1 MAEQNLR
8 LRAAL
13 RDLVA
18 LSTIPAGWIGI
29 APRTIAA
36 GLADILAGSLGFD
49 FALVRLLDPAEGV
62 TIDVTSG
69 CATREF
75 SDWLQAQFSNFDEPL
90 RWQTAPDVIGFD
102 DRLKS
107 LRGIIVPIGF
117 NAYAGLVAIGCERS
131 DFPTETDRMLL
142 TVAANHAATAFRSA
156 NLIHERRRAEEEVRK
171 ARDELEMKVMERTAE
186 LQRTMAE
193 LTHMNRMA
201 TAVFLL
207 ASIAHEINQPLTG
220 IVMQACAARQWL
232 ASREP
237 SMEKARDALDQIENN
252 GLRAGEII
260 TSLRGMFKKETQ
272 ARIPI
277 DINKLIFAVLAIVR
291 HELQKHGVELRTEL
305 DESVPAL
312 EGDRVQLQQVV
323 LNLVMNAIE
332 AMQTEELRML
342 SIRSCVSKPDFVHVT
357 VEDTGTGID
366 PSNHDHIFDPLFTT
380 KERGMGI
387 GLSICHSII
396 ESHNGRIWGTR
407 GIDKGSVFQ
416 FELPTGVNQGD
427 QVRPRRASL
436 ATRVT

>member
-1 MAEQNLR
+1 MVDENLR
-8 LRAAL
+8 LRTAL

-49 FALVRLLDPAEGV
+49 FAFVRLLDPTGAV
-62 TIDVTSG
+62 AIDVTSG

-75 SDWLQAQFSNFDEPL
+75 LDWLQAQLSTFDGSL
-90 RWQTAPDVIGFD
+90 RRQIIPNVVGFD

-107 LRGIIVPIGF
+107 LRGIIIPVGF
-117 NAYAGLVAIGCERS
+117 NAHAGLVAVGCERS
-131 DFPTETDRMLL
+131 NFPTETDRMLL

-156 NLIHERRRAEEEVRK
+156 NLILERRRAEEEVRK

-193 LTHMNRMA
+193 LAHMNRLA
-201 TAVFLL
+201 TAGILS

-220 IVMQACAARQWL
+220 IVMGAIAARRWL
-232 ASREP
+232 ALREP
-237 SMEKARDALDQIENN
+237 SIEEARDALDQIESN
-252 GLRAGEII
+252 GHRAGEII

-272 ARIPI
+272 ARNPI
-277 DINKLIFAVLAIVR
+277 DINKLIFTVLAIVR
-291 HELQKHGVELRTEL
+291 HELQKLGVELRTEL
-305 DESVPAL
+305 DESLPAL

-332 AMQTEELRML
+332 AMQTGALRIL
-342 SIRSCVSKPDFVHVT
+342 SIRSCVSKPNFVHVA

-366 PSNHDHIFDPLFTT
+366 PSNHDHIFNPMFTT

-396 ESHNGRIWGTR
+396 ESHNGRIWVTR
-407 GIDKGSVFQ
+407 GIDKGSIFQ
-416 FELPTGVNQGD
+416 FELPTNVGQGD
-427 QVRPRRASL
+427 QVHQHQA
-436 ATRVT
+436 

>member
-1 MAEQNLR
+1 MADENLR

-49 FALVRLLDPAEGV
+49 FAFVRLLDPAGGV

-75 SDWLQAQFSNFDEPL
+75 LDWLQAQFSTFDVPL
-90 RWQTAPDVIGFD
+90 RGQIIPNAIGLD
-102 DRLKS
+102 ERLKS
-107 LRGIIVPIGF
+107 LRGTIIPVGF
-117 NAYAGLVAIGCERS
+117 NAYAGLVAVGCERD

-142 TVAANHAATAFRSA
+142 TVTANHAATAFHSA

-171 ARDELEMKVMERTAE
+171 AHDQLEMKVMERTAE

-193 LTHMNRMA
+193 LTHMNRLA
-201 TAVFLL
+201 TAGVLL

-220 IVMQACAARQWL
+220 IVMQAGAARQWL
-232 ASREP
+232 ASSAP
-237 SMEKARDALDQIENN
+237 VIEKARDALNQIESD

-260 TSLRGMFKKETQ
+260 RSLRGMFKKETQ
-272 ARIPI
+272 ARNPI
-277 DINKLIFAVLAIVR
+277 DINELIFTVLAIVH
-291 HELQKHGVELRTEL
+291 HELKKRGVELRTEL
-305 DESVPAL
+305 NESLPAL

-332 AMQTEELRML
+332 AMPGAPRVL
-342 SIRSCVSKPDFVHVT
+342 SIRSCVSKPDFVHVA

-366 PSNHDHIFDPLFTT
+366 PSNHDHIFDPMFTT

-396 ESHNGRIWGTR
+396 ESHNGRIWVTP
-407 GIDKGSVFQ
+407 GIDKGSIFQ
-416 FELPTGVNQGD
+416 FELPTNVDQGNM
-427 QVRPRRASL
+427 L
-436 ATRVT
+436 AR

>member
-1 MAEQNLR
+1 MADENLR

-36 GLADILAGSLGFD
+36 GLADILTGSLDFD
-49 FALVRLLDPAEGV
+49 FAFVRLLDLTGGV

-69 CATREF
+69 CATGEF
-75 SDWLQAQFSNFDEPL
+75 LDWLQGQLSTFDGSLRRQIVPNVVSFDE
-90 RWQTAPDVIGFD
+90 
-102 DRLKS
+102 RLKS
-107 LRGIIVPIGF
+107 LRGIIIPIGF
-117 NAYAGLVAIGCERS
+117 NAYGGLVAVGCERS

-142 TVAANHAATAFRSA
+142 TVAANHAATAFHSA

-193 LTHMNRMA
+193 LAHMNRLA
-201 TAVFLL
+201 TAGVLL

-220 IVMQACAARQWL
+220 IVMQASAARQWL
-232 ASREP
+232 ALREP
-237 SMEKARDALDQIENN
+237 SIERARDALDQIEGN

-260 TSLRGMFKKETQ
+260 TSLRGMFKKETK
-272 ARIPI
+272 ARNPI
-277 DINKLIFAVLAIVR
+277 DINALIVTVLGIVR

-305 DESVPAL
+305 DESLPAL

-332 AMQTEELRML
+332 AMQSGAPRKL
-342 SIRSCVSKPDFVHVT
+342 SIRSCVSKPNFVHVAI
-357 VEDTGTGID
+357 EDTGTGID
-366 PSNHDHIFDPLFTT
+366 PSNHDHIFDPMFTT

-396 ESHNGRIWGTR
+396 ESHSGRIWVTQ
-407 GIDKGSVFQ
+407 GIDKGSIFQ
-416 FELPTGVNQGD
+416 FELPTNVGQGD
-427 QVRPRRASL
+427 QARQLQA
-436 ATRVT
+436 

>member
-1 MAEQNLR
+1 MADENLR

-49 FALVRLLDPAEGV
+49 FAFVRLLDPAGGV

-75 SDWLQAQFSNFDEPL
+75 LDWLQVQFSTFDGSL
-90 RWQTAPDVIGFD
+90 RGQIIPNVIGFD
-102 DRLKS
+102 DELKS
-107 LRGIIVPIGF
+107 LRGVIIPIGF
-117 NAYAGLVAIGCERS
+117 NANAGLVAIGCERNN
-131 DFPTETDRMLL
+131 FPTETDRMLL
-142 TVAANHAATAFRSA
+142 TVAVNHAATAFGSA

-171 ARDELEMKVMERTAE
+171 ARDELEMKVLERTAE
-186 LQRTMAE
+186 LQRTMTE
-193 LTHMNRMA
+193 LAHMNRLA
-201 TAVFLL
+201 TAGVLL

-220 IVMQACAARQWL
+220 IVVQAGAARQWL

-237 SMEKARDALDQIENN
+237 SIEKARDTLDQIESD

-260 TSLRGMFKKETQ
+260 TSLRGLFKKETQ
-272 ARIPI
+272 ARTTI
-277 DINKLIFAVLAIVR
+277 DINKLIFTVLAIVR
-291 HELQKHGVELRTEL
+291 HELQRHGVELRTEL
-305 DESVPAL
+305 DESVPSL

-332 AMQTEELRML
+332 AMQMEALRIL
-342 SIRSCVSKPDFVHVT
+342 SIRSCVSKTNFVHVL

-366 PSNHDHIFDPLFTT
+366 PPTHDHIFDPMFTT

-387 GLSICHSII
+387 GLSICHSIV
-396 ESHNGRIWGTR
+396 ESHNGRIWVTR
-407 GIDKGSVFQ
+407 GIDKGSIFQ
-416 FELPTGVNQGD
+416 FELPTSVSQGD
-427 QVRPRRASL
+427 QVANVIPE
-436 ATRVT
+436 

>member
-1 MAEQNLR
+1 MPDENLR

-29 APRTIAA
+29 APRTIAG

-49 FALVRLLDPAEGV
+49 FALVRLLDLTEGA
-62 TIDVTSG
+62 TIDVTTG

-75 SDWLQAQFSNFDEPL
+75 LDWLQAQLSTFDGSL
-90 RWQTAPDVIGFD
+90 RRQIVPDVVRFD

-107 LRGIIVPIGF
+107 LRGIVIPIGF
-117 NAYAGLVAIGCERS
+117 NAYAGLVAVGCERG

-156 NLIHERRRAEEEVRK
+156 NLIDERRRAEEEVRK

-193 LTHMNRMA
+193 LAHMNRLA
-201 TAVFLL
+201 TAGVLL
-207 ASIAHEINQPLTG
+207 ASISHEINQPLAG
-220 IVMQACAARQWL
+220 IVMQAGAARQWL
-232 ASREP
+232 ALKEP
-237 SMEKARDALDQIENN
+237 SLEKARDALDQIEGN

-260 TSLRGMFKKETQ
+260 TSLRGMFKKETK
-272 ARIPI
+272 ARSYI
-277 DINKLIFAVLAIVR
+277 DINKLIYTVLGIVR
-291 HELQKHGVELRTEL
+291 HELQKQGVGLRTEL
-305 DESVPAL
+305 DESLPAL

-332 AMQTEELRML
+332 AMQSGAPRIL
-342 SIRSCVSKPDFVHVT
+342 SIRSCVSKPNFVHVAI
-357 VEDTGTGID
+357 EDTGTGIN
-366 PSNHDHIFDPLFTT
+366 PSNHDHIFDPMFTT
-380 KERGMGI
+380 KELGMGI

-396 ESHNGRIWGTR
+396 ESHSGRIWVTR
-407 GIDKGSVFQ
+407 GIDKGSIFQ
-416 FELPTGVNQGD
+416 FELPTNVGQGD
-427 QVRPRRASL
+427 QARQLQA
-436 ATRVT
+436 

>member
-1 MAEQNLR
+1 MADENLR

-29 APRTIAA
+29 APRTIAG

-49 FALVRLLDPAEGV
+49 FALVRLLDLTAGI

-75 SDWLQAQFSNFDEPL
+75 LDWLQAQLSTFDGSL
-90 RWQTAPDVIGFD
+90 RGQVVPDVVDLD
-102 DRLKS
+102 DRTKS
-107 LRGIIVPIGF
+107 LRGIIIPIGF
-117 NAYAGLVAIGCERS
+117 NAYAGLVAVGCERS

-171 ARDELEMKVMERTAE
+171 ARDELEMKVVERTAE

-193 LTHMNRMA
+193 LTHMNRLA
-201 TAVFLL
+201 TAGVLL
-207 ASIAHEINQPLTG
+207 ASISHEINQPLAG
-220 IVMQACAARQWL
+220 IVMQAGAARQWL
-232 ASREP
+232 ALKEP
-237 SMEKARDALDQIENN
+237 SLKKARDALDQIEGN

-260 TSLRGMFKKETQ
+260 TSLRAMFKKETKP
-272 ARIPI
+272 RSPI
-277 DINKLIFAVLAIVR
+277 DINQLIFTVLGIVR
-291 HELQKHGVELRTEL
+291 HELQKQGVELRTEL
-305 DESVPAL
+305 DESLPAL

-332 AMQTEELRML
+332 AMQPVAPRIL
-342 SIRSCVSKPDFVHVT
+342 SVRSCISKPNFVHVAI
-357 VEDTGTGID
+357 EDTGTGID
-366 PSNHDHIFDPLFTT
+366 PSNHDHIFDLMFTT

-396 ESHNGRIWGTR
+396 ESHNGRIWATR
-407 GIDKGSVFQ
+407 GIDKGSIFQ
-416 FELPTGVNQGD
+416 FELPTNVGQGD
-427 QVRPRRASL
+427 QVRQLQA
-436 ATRVT
+436 

>member
-1 MAEQNLR
+1 MADENLR

-18 LSTIPAGWIGI
+18 LSTIPAAWIGI

-36 GLADILAGSLGFD
+36 GLADILVGSLGFD
-49 FALVRLLDPAEGV
+49 FALVRLLDPAGGAM
-62 TIDVTSG
+62 IDVTSG

-75 SDWLQAQFSNFDEPL
+75 LDWLQAQFSALDESL
-90 RWQTAPDVIGFD
+90 RRQIIPNVIGFD
-102 DRLKS
+102 DKLKS
-107 LRGIIVPIGF
+107 LRGIIIPIGF
-117 NAYAGLVAIGCERS
+117 NAYAGVVAVGCGRS

-156 NLIHERRRAEEEVRK
+156 NLNDERCRAEEEVRK

-186 LQRTMAE
+186 LQRAMAE
-193 LTHMNRMA
+193 LAQMNRLA
-201 TAVFLL
+201 TAGILL

-220 IVMQACAARQWL
+220 IVVQASAARQWL
-232 ASREP
+232 TLREP
-237 SMEKARDALDQIENN
+237 RIEKARDALDQIESD

-272 ARIPI
+272 ARKPI

-305 DESVPAL
+305 DESLPDL

-332 AMQTEELRML
+332 AMQSVAPRIL
-342 SIRSCVSKPDFVHVT
+342 SIRSCVSKPNFVHIA

-366 PSNHDHIFDPLFTT
+366 PSNHDHIFNPMFTT

-387 GLSICHSII
+387 GLSVCHSII
-396 ESHNGRIWGTR
+396 KSHNGRIWVTR
-407 GIDKGSVFQ
+407 GIDKGSIFQ
-416 FELPTGVNQGD
+416 FELPMNLGQGD
-427 QVRPRRASL
+427 QVRQHQA
-436 ATRVT
+436 

>member
-1 MAEQNLR
+1 MADENLR

-36 GLADILAGSLGFD
+36 GLADILAGSLDFD
-49 FALVRLLDPAEGV
+49 FAFVRLLDPAEGV

-75 SDWLQAQFSNFDEPL
+75 LDWLQAQFSTFDGSL
-90 RWQTAPDVIGFD
+90 RRQIIPNAIGFD

-107 LRGIIVPIGF
+107 LRGIIIPIGF
-117 NAYAGLVAIGCERS
+117 NAYAGVVAVGCERS

-193 LTHMNRMA
+193 LAHMNRLT
-201 TAVFLL
+201 TAGVLL

-220 IVMQACAARQWL
+220 IVVQASAARRWL
-232 ASREP
+232 ALREP
-237 SMEKARDALDQIENN
+237 CIEKARDTLDQIESD
-252 GLRAGEII
+252 GLRAAEII

-272 ARIPI
+272 ARNPI
-277 DINKLIFAVLAIVR
+277 DINKLIFTVLAIVH
-291 HELQKHGVELRTEL
+291 HELKMGGVELRTEL
-305 DESVPAL
+305 DESLPAL

-332 AMQTEELRML
+332 AMPLAPRIL
-342 SIRSCVSKPDFVHVT
+342 SIRSCISKPNFVHVA
-357 VEDTGTGID
+357 VEDAGTGID
-366 PSNHDHIFDPLFTT
+366 PSNHDHIFNPMFTT

-396 ESHNGRIWGTR
+396 ESHNGRIWVTR
-407 GIDKGSVFQ
+407 GIDKGSIFQ
-416 FELPTGVNQGD
+416 FELPTNVGQGD
-427 QVRPRRASL
+427 QARRHQA
-436 ATRVT
+436 